1 MKKSKLS
8 NKTKIILTG
17 VALLLSVVGSTYAWW
32 TAQFETTQNITMG
45 NLNITGDFPQ
55 LEAALYE
62 PGTSA
67 DMAGEIK
74 NTGTIPAII
83 RVENDSQIKFVY
95 SDDTLTLIPASD
107 RKFVSDQEGSVK
119 LNMKPTSGL
128 YNDPN
133 NSTAYWFK
141 DGQDRTYLL
150 LDPKSKVEVVCT
162 AYLDGD
168 IMGARYQEA
177 LIQVKTKM
185 RGTQV
190 LEGAIKSEF
199 GINSQE
205 LVGLEDQTRAITT
218 DKATRRLQEL
228 VNR

>member
-17 VALLLSVVGSTYAWW
+17 IALLLSIVGTTYAWW

-45 NLNITGDFPQ
+45 NLNITGNFPQ

-67 DMAGEIK
+67 EMSGEIK
-74 NTGTIPAII
+74 NTGTIPALI
-83 RVENDSQIKFVY
+83 RLENNSQIKFVY
-95 SDDTLTLIPASD
+95 SDDALTLIPAND
-107 RKFVSDQEGSVK
+107 RKFVSDQEGSVQ
-119 LNMKPTSGL
+119 LSMKPTSGL
-128 YNDPN
+128 YNDPS

-141 DGQDRTYLL
+141 DGQDNTYLL

-162 AYLDGD
+162 AYFDGG
-168 IMGARYQEA
+168 IMGARYQES

-185 RGTQV
+185 RATQV

-205 LVGLEDQTRAITT
+205 LVGLEDQTRAFA
-218 DKATRRLQEL
+218 DNRAVLRLQEL

>member
-1 MKKSKLS
+1 MEKSKLS

-17 VALLLSVVGSTYAWW
+17 IALLLSVVGATYAWW
-32 TAQFETTQNITMG
+32 TAQIEITQNITMG
-45 NLNITGDFPQ
+45 NLNISGNFPQ

-67 DMAGEIK
+67 EMSGEIM

-83 RVENDSQIKFVY
+83 RLENNSQIKFVY
-95 SDDTLTLIPASD
+95 SDDALTLIPEND
-107 RKFVSDQEGSVK
+107 RNFVSDQEASVQ
-119 LNMKPTSGL
+119 LNLRPTSGL

-141 DGQDRTYLL
+141 DGQENTYLL
-150 LDPKSKVEVVCT
+150 LEPKGKIAVICT
-162 AYLDGD
+162 AYFDGD
-168 IMGARYQEA
+168 IMGAKYQEA

-185 RGTQV
+185 RATQV

-199 GINSQE
+199 GISSQE
-205 LVGLEDQTRAITT
+205 LVGIEEQARAIT
-218 DKATRRLQEL
+218 DSRANSRLQEL

>member
-17 VALLLSVVGSTYAWW
+17 IALLLSIVGTTYAWW

-45 NLNITGDFPQ
+45 NLNITGNFPQ

-67 DMAGEIK
+67 EMSGEIK
-74 NTGTIPAII
+74 NTGTIPALI
-83 RVENDSQIKFVY
+83 RLENNSQIKFVY
-95 SDDTLTLIPASD
+95 SDDALTLIPAND
-107 RKFVSDQEGSVK
+107 RKFVSDQEGSVQ
-119 LNMKPTSGL
+119 LSMKPTSGL
-128 YNDPN
+128 YNDPS

-141 DGQDRTYLL
+141 DGQDNTYLL
-150 LDPKSKVEVVCT
+150 LDPKGKVEVICT
-162 AYLDGD
+162 AYFDGD
-168 IMGARYQEA
+168 IMGARYQES

-185 RGTQV
+185 RATQV

-199 GINSQE
+199 EINSQE
-205 LVGLEDQTRAITT
+205 LVGLEDQTRAFA
-218 DKATRRLQEL
+218 DNRAVLRLQEL